1 MPLPSEDHLPEA
13 ARAAL
18 ERARAL
24 PMSYGVRLYAV
35 PGDRPRTL
43 VVLGEAHMKMEEAS
57 KVGHA
62 VVDAF
67 GLRGVETFQT
77 KKVFAGRMLGF
88 LIMGPRRVLRALTF
102 GAIKDS
108 TIVDAKQLGHGFTVE
123 IEKSQPIPLSL
134 HVGATYLTGFFAVL
148 WTHFILTAVGVTA
161 AKRSP
166 LTPLVLAF
174 ELHFLALVPAI
185 LLRRHSWAWLIH
197 PVVAIVTV
205 RDRMMA
211 NGTVQ
216 MLSDHPEAQ
225 TAVVVMGRAH
235 LPGFERELVELHGFR
250 RIDDR

>member
-1 MPLPSEDHLPEA
+1 MRLLSDDHLPEP

-24 PMSYGVRLYAV
+24 PMSYGVRRYV
-35 PGDRPRTL
+35 TPGDRPRTL

-57 KVGHA
+57 KVGHD

-77 KKVFAGRMLGF
+77 KKVFAGRMLAF
-88 LIMGPRRVLRALTF
+88 LLMGPRRILRALSF
-102 GAIKDS
+102 GRIKDS

-123 IEKSQPIPLSL
+123 IEKSQPIPFSL
-134 HVGATYLTGFFAVL
+134 HVGAAYLTVFFAVL
-148 WTHFILTAVGVTA
+148 WTHFILTALGMTEA
-161 AKRSP
+161 ARSP
-166 LTPLVLAF
+166 FTLLVLAF
-174 ELHFLALVPAI
+174 ELHFLALLPAI

-225 TAVVVMGRAH
+225 SAVVVMGRAH
-235 LPGFERELVELHGFR
+235 LPGFERELVDLHGFR
-250 RIDDR
+250 RLSDG